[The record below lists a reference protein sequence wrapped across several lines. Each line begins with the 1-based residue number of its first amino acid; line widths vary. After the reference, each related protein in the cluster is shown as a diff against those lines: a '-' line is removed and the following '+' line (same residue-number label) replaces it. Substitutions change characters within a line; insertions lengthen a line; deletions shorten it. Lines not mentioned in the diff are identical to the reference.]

1 MAKYSDEE
9 LLNHFKSQGLEQ
21 AEIEKIFEKLQAY
34 DSSVFRQS
42 IFDAIET
49 GGFDLRAVIDEAM
62 GEDSAGKEE

>member
-9 LLNHFKSQGLEQ
+9 LLNYLKGQGFAQ
-21 AEIEKIFEKLQAY
+21 AEIDKIFEKLEEY

-49 GGFDLRAVIDEAM
+49 GSFDLRAVIDEAM
-62 GEDSAGKEE
+62 GEDSAGNEE

>member
-1 MAKYSDEE
+1 MAKYSDED
-9 LLNHFKSQGLEQ
+9 LLNHFKSQGLSQ
-21 AEIEKIFEKLQAY
+21 TEIDKIFEKLQEY

-49 GGFDLRAVIDEAM
+49 GSFDLRSVIDEAM

>member
-9 LLNHFKSQGLEQ
+9 LLNHLKSQGFEQ
-21 AEIEKIFEKLQAY
+21 AEIDRIFEKLQDY

-49 GGFDLRAVIDEAM
+49 GGFDLRALIDEAM
-62 GEDSAGKEE
+62 GEDSESPEK

>member
-9 LLNHFKSQGLEQ
+9 LLNHLKSQGFGQ
-21 AEIEKIFEKLQAY
+21 AEIDKILEKLQEY

-42 IFDAIET
+42 VFDAIET

-62 GEDSAGKEE
+62 GEDSAGEEK